1 MLTLRPVLDLPSSI
15 AAGIIS
21 GKYSRFGG
29 AIRIADGHEGAR
41 YRNAIGTYLHGSLL
55 PKNPTL
61 TDALIKAGLERRHGR
76 EILLAPIDD
85 VVEDAAHDNAV
96 KVAAGRSRRA

>member
-1 MLTLRPVLDLPSSI
+1 MKPTWGPATGTIQSYWNN
-15 AAGIIS
+15 AT
-21 GKYSRFGG
+21 
-29 AIRIADGHEGAR
+29 DGSEGAR
-41 YRNAIGTYLHGSLL
+41 YRNAFGTYLHGSLL